1 MMKRLKIAIF
11 TDTFIPLLDGIVTT
25 TINLAKGLADRGH
38 KIYIIAPRF
47 KELGKEF
54 AYKNVKVKRMPSI
67 PAFFYTGYKFTSP
80 LSIAVIRYLKK
91 EKIDIIHFQTPIGL
105 GAQAL
110 FAARFLKKPI
120 IGTFHTFFTDP
131 QYIRHAGINNR
142 FIQRLSWFYVRR
154 YYNRCDLV
162 TCPSES
168 ARKELLEHGF
178 TSPVRVISNGIKISV
193 FDNSNWKSM
202 KLKYNSNGKILLFVG
217 RIAFE
222 KNLDYLLDCFKLVLK
237 KHPNVKLVIVGYG
250 PQMNDL
256 KESIIQKDLDR
267 NVVLTGRIEHDKLVK
282 SGIFKASDLF
292 ITASTTETQGIST
305 LEAQANGLVCV
316 GIESRGIKDLVK
328 NGYNGYLTENGDKQA
343 FADKVIKLLTDKKLA
358 DRMKKNTLKEVKNHR
373 IENVIKIWEKT
384 YSELVTKYEK

>member
-1 MMKRLKIAIF
+1 MKKLKIAIF
-11 TDTFIPLLDGIVTT
+11 TDTFIPIIDGVVTT

-47 KELGKEF
+47 RELAKEF

-67 PAFFYTGYKFTSP
+67 PAFFYKGYRFTSP
-80 LSIAVIRYLKK
+80 LSIAVIKYLKK

-105 GAQAL
+105 GVQAL
-110 FAARFLKKPI
+110 FAARVLKKPV

-131 QYIRHAGINNR
+131 GYIKHISTNHGFA
-142 FIQRLSWFYVRR
+142 QKLSWFYARR

-168 ARKELLEHGF
+168 AKKELLEHGF
-178 TSPVRVISNGIKISV
+178 TSPIKVISNGIDMSV
-193 FDNSNWKSM
+193 FDNSKWKKM
-202 KLKYNSNGKILLFVG
+202 KLKYNPNGKILLFVG

-222 KNLDYLLDCFKLVLK
+222 KNLDYLLDCFKLVVK
-237 KHPNVKLVIVGYG
+237 KQPKVKLVIVGDG
-250 PQMNDL
+250 PQMDEL
-256 KESIIQKDLDR
+256 KESIIQKGLAK
-267 NVVLTGRIEHDKLVK
+267 NVVLTGRIEYNKLVK

-316 GIESRGIKDLVK
+316 GIESRGIKDLIK
-328 NGYNGYLTENGDKQA
+328 NNYNGYLVENGDKQA
-343 FADKVIKLLTDKKLA
+343 FAGKVIKLLTDRKLHN
-358 DRMKKNTLKEVKNHR
+358 RMKKNTLKEVKNHR

-384 YSELVTKYEK
+384 YSNLVVKHET